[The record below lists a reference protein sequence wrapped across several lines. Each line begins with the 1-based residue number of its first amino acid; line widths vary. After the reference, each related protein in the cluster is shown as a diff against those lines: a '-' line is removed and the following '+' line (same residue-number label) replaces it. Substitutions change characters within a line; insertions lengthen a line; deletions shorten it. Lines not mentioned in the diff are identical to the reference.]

1 MPNFTFTPNIQVII
15 MSIIFIAILCYIYY
29 EIYILKSKVNYL
41 KHELDKLTLS
51 DKQEEFSSIPEMIQK
66 QFLPG
71 QEERTIPDNV
81 ETSPNPIKEPM
92 ISEVKEQSM
101 TEGTVMDERQSFNK
115 DNSED
120 EMEEISKDTINT
132 IPHGLFTD
140 IFHNIP
146 EDNKSQEDS
155 EEEQDV
161 VMDSKLELN
170 LDTGDPLSD
179 PDSDCDSDE
188 SSDPDESSDSDNE
201 IEEVSSNEY
210 KQNETIHHEQEDY
223 SNHTVKQLKEILI
236 SMNLPYS
243 GNKQK
248 LVQRIIE
255 NKK

>member
-15 MSIIFIAILCYIYY
+15 MSIIFIAMLCYIYY

-41 KHELDKLTLS
+41 KHELDKLIQPE
-51 DKQEEFSSIPEMIQK
+51 KQEDFSSIPELIQK
-66 QFLPG
+66 QFMSS
-71 QEERTIPDNV
+71 EEEKVVPDNV
-81 ETSPNPIKEPM
+81 EKSPTISNKEAIIP
-92 ISEVKEQSM
+92 EVKEHSIYEEQ
-101 TEGTVMDERQSFNK
+101 VIDERQSFNK
-115 DNSED
+115 DIPE
-120 EMEEISKDTINT
+120 EEISKDTMNT

-146 EDNKSQEDS
+146 EDNKSVEDS

-161 VMDSKLELN
+161 VMDPKLELN
-170 LDTGDPLSD
+170 LDSEHSSCESSESEN
-179 PDSDCDSDE
+179 DSDDSD
-188 SSDPDESSDSDNE
+188 DSEDE

-210 KQNETIHHEQEDY
+210 KQNETIQHEQEDY
-223 SNHTVKQLKEILI
+223 STHTVKQLKEILI